1 MSSSARSVFS
11 STVVAF
17 PAAAAK
23 AALGSPPALALAPNS
38 SLGLRFCGEGVF
50 RCLLGLELERR
61 PGGEEAAGSA
71 TPSELLRRCQGKTI
85 VRGWTPRE
93 SCFVLQPS
101 PPKLEANQRT

>member
-1 MSSSARSVFS
+1 MRGACEGLNQPPHAVARS
-11 STVVAF
+11 
-17 PAAAAK
+17 
-23 AALGSPPALALAPNS
+23 
-38 SLGLRFCGEGVF
+38 FCGEGVF

-71 TPSELLRRCQGKTI
+71 TPSELLRRCQGKTN

-101 PPKLEANQRT
+101 PPKLGANQRT